1 MNQQNTLII
10 FVKNEEAGKVKT
22 RLAKSVGDDKALEV
36 YRKLLAYTANIT
48 SPLKAK
54 KEVWYSRF
62 IPENDLWSDGN
73 FNKKVQMGEDL
84 GQRMSNAFQLS
95 FEDGAQKAVIIG
107 SDCGELTSAIMEQA
121 FEALDDAEFVVGP
134 AEDGGYYLLGMK
146 NFHPEIFGDIE
157 WSTGSVLEKTLAKM
171 KQSGNPV
178 HQLEKL
184 NDVDTIEDWERIKE
198 KF

>member
-22 RLAKSVGDDKALEV
+22 RLAKSVGDDIALEV

-107 SDCGELTSAIMEQA
+107 SDCGELTSAIMGQA

-171 KQSGNPV
+171 KEAGRPV

-184 NDVDTIEDWERIKE
+184 NDVDTIEDWERVKE